1 MDLSV
6 VIVSYNVKHYLEQ
19 CLRSVFRSQGK
30 WEMEVF
36 VVDNNSSDGSVEY
49 LSARFPQVHLIANE
63 DNLGFSRANNQ
74 ALRQAKGRYMLLLNP
89 DTILTEETLTDTLEY
104 LDKHTEVGAAG
115 AAMYGKDGRFA
126 WESRRGVPTPWTAF
140 CKMFGLTAMFP
151 HSRRFGRY
159 YMRYLDREQANY
171 IEVISGAYMMLRRE
185 ALNQVGLLDESF
197 FMYGEDIDLSYR
209 MLLGGWKNAYIPTP
223 ILHYKGEST
232 QKSSYRYV
240 YRFYEAM
247 LIFFDK
253 HFSKRYRL
261 LALLIRLAVYLRAGI
276 DVLKRL
282 FQRFLLLF
290 PQRPKKAETILCV
303 GPKDS
308 LDTMLDI
315 CKRNRLLPT
324 ALEVEAGNEILI
336 DKQNFTYVL
345 FDTTFFSYAK
355 VLEQLI
361 ALSGKGSQMSIAT
374 YDSASQ
380 LIILPYDVLS

>member
-6 VIVSYNVKHYLEQ
+6 VIVSYNVKYYLEQ

-49 LSARFPQVHLIANE
+49 LSARFPQVKFIANK
-63 DNLGFSRANNQ
+63 DNRGFSCANNQ

-89 DTILTEETLTDTLEY
+89 DTILTENTLTDTLQY
-104 LDKHTEVGAAG
+104 LDEHPEVGASG
-115 AAMYGKDGRFA
+115 TAMYGRDGRFA

-140 CKMFGLTAMFP
+140 CKMVGLTALFP

-159 YMRYLDREQANY
+159 HMRYLNREEANY

-185 ALNQVGLLDESF
+185 ALEQVGLLDESF

-209 MLLGGWKNAYIPTP
+209 MLQGGWKNAYIPSP
-223 ILHYKGEST
+223 ILHDKGEST

-240 YRFYEAM
+240 HIFYEAM

-282 FQRFLLLF
+282 MQRLLALL
-290 PQRPKKAETILCV
+290 PQRPTKQETILCV
-303 GPKDS
+303 GPKES
-308 LDTMLDI
+308 LPVMFDI
-315 CKRNRLLPT
+315 CQRNRLAPT
-324 ALEVEAGNEILI
+324 TLEVQISENIRI
-336 DKQNFTYVL
+336 DKQDFTYIL
-345 FDTTFFSYAK
+345 FDTTYFSYAK

-361 ALSGKGSQMSIAT
+361 ALSGKGSRMAIAT
-374 YDSASQ
+374 YDSDSK